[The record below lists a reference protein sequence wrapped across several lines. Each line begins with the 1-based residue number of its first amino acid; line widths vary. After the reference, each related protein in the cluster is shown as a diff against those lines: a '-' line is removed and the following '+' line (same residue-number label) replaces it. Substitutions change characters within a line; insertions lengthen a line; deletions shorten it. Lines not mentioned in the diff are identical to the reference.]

1 MSVRKYCKIL
11 FKTKCHAIEK
21 NVFPL
26 SLPSKLLMNCLICL
40 HSQVIYVALP
50 NLKMLL
56 ESSQVKRW
64 IEVHSQEIS
73 DEDEKYCTLKK
84 IIQIWIKKIH
94 WSKTQTELWYNIL
107 FI

>member
-1 MSVRKYCKIL
+1 MLVRKYWKIL
-11 FKTKCHAIEK
+11 LKTKCHAIET

-56 ESSQVKRW
+56 ESTQVKRW
-64 IEVHSQEIS
+64 IEVRSQEIS

-84 IIQIWIKKIH
+84 LI
-94 WSKTQTELWYNIL
+94 
-107 FI
+107 